1 MELFALLAGLAGLW
15 LGTELTIHGA
25 VAVAQRLGVPEF
37 IVGLT
42 VLSIGSDLPELAIA
56 VDAAIWNLLAREAS
70 DVVVGSAL
78 GSCLGQIGLVLGI
91 TGLIGFLKLPKKVVY
106 QQGSMLLGSL
116 VLLSVFGLDGQ
127 VTRVEGIVLVAL
139 YVSYLLLILVD
150 VITLGHG
157 GKEASDSS
165 LVVSLGFLLIGLV
178 IVVGSAELTVSSA
191 VSVANKFNV
200 EQSFVAI
207 VIIGLGSSLPELS
220 ISLGAMLKR
229 RATLSVGNLIGS
241 NVFDTLVPVGVAA
254 AIAGL
259 EFNADMWRQ
268 EVPFLFVLTSVVLFF
283 FIRKIGIQRFEA
295 IIILSMYV
303 AYVTTKFLGAFQ

>member
-25 VAVAQRLGVPEF
+25 VAVAERLGVPEF

-56 VDAAIWNLLAREAS
+56 VDAAIWNLRAGEAS
-70 DVVVGSAL
+70 DIVVGSAL
-78 GSCLGQIGLVLGI
+78 GSCLGQIGFVLGI
-91 TGLIGFLKLPKKVVY
+91 TGLIGFLKLPKKDVY

-116 VLLSVFGLDGQ
+116 VLLGVFGLDGQ
-127 VTRVEGIVLVAL
+127 VTRVEGVVLVAL
-139 YVSYLLLILVD
+139 YVSYLFLIYLN
-150 VITLGHG
+150 VISLRNSNNGVP
-157 GKEASDSS
+157 DSS
-165 LVVSLGFLLIGLV
+165 LAVSLGYLVIGLV

-191 VSVANKFNV
+191 VSVATTFNV

-229 RATLSVGNLIGS
+229 RATLNLIGS
-241 NVFDTLVPVGVAA
+241 NVFDTLVPIGVAA

-259 EFNADMWRQ
+259 EFNAGMWRQ

-303 AYVTTKFLGAFQ
+303 AYVATKFLGAFQ

>member
-25 VAVAQRLGVPEF
+25 VAVAERLGVPEF

-56 VDAAIWNLLAREAS
+56 VDAAIWNLRAGEAS
-70 DVVVGSAL
+70 DVAVGSAL
-78 GSCLGQIGLVLGI
+78 GSCLGQIGFVLGI

-116 VLLSVFGLDGQ
+116 VLLGVFGLDGQ
-127 VTRVEGIVLVAL
+127 VTRVEGVVLIAL
-139 YVSYLLLILVD
+139 YVAYLFLISVNVISLRRSNNGVPDGSLAVLLGYLV
-150 VITLGHG
+150 
-157 GKEASDSS
+157 
-165 LVVSLGFLLIGLV
+165 IGLV
-178 IVVGSAELTVSSA
+178 IIVGSAELTVSSA
-191 VSVANKFNV
+191 VSVAATFNV

-241 NVFDTLVPVGVAA
+241 NVFDTLVPIGVAA

-259 EFNADMWRQ
+259 EFNAGMWRQ
-268 EVPFLFVLTSVVLFF
+268 EVPFLFVLTLVVLFF
-283 FIRKIGIQRFEA
+283 FNRKMGIQRLQA

-303 AYVTTKFLGAFQ
+303 AYVATKFLGAFQ

>member
-1 MELFALLAGLAGLW
+1 
-15 LGTELTIHGA
+15 
-25 VAVAQRLGVPEF
+25 
-37 IVGLT
+37 

-56 VDAAIWNLLAREAS
+56 VDAAIWNLRAGEAS

-116 VLLSVFGLDGQ
+116 VLLGVFGLDGQ
-127 VTRVEGIVLVAL
+127 VTRFEGVALVAL
-139 YVSYLLLILVD
+139 YVSYLFFILVD
-150 VITLGHG
+150 VISLSHSNKGAAH
-157 GKEASDSS
+157 SS
-165 LVVSLGFLLIGLV
+165 LAVSLGYLVIGLV

-191 VSVANKFNV
+191 VSVATIFNV

-241 NVFDTLVPVGVAA
+241 NVFDTLVPIGVAA

-259 EFNADMWRQ
+259 EFDAGMWRQ

-303 AYVTTKFLGAFQ
+303 AYVVTKFLGAFQ